1 MNIETLRVEDTA
13 ILKVGKSLTIF
24 DIEDF
29 NNINLDIP
37 ENVRSLILD
46 LSNTTEIDSV
56 GLSVVVRIVS
66 LAKSRNIRVS
76 IVASDNKVLFII
88 KIDRLDKIVPI
99 YTSLDEALN
108 SMKA

>member
-1 MNIETLRVEDTA
+1 MNIQILRVEDVA

-29 NNINLDIP
+29 DNINLDIP
-37 ENVRSLILD
+37 EDVRSLILD

-56 GLSVVVRIVS
+56 GLSVVLRIVS

-88 KIDRLDKIVPI
+88 KIDRLDKIIPI

-108 SMKA
+108 SMKG